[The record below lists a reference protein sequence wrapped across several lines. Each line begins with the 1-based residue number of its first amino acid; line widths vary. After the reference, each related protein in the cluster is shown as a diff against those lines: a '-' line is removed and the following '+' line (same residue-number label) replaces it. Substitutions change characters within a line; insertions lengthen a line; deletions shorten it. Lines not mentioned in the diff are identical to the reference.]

1 MKGFLGWSWL
11 SNDYKDIWNKVGNI
25 IKKEL
30 DCKPIYTN
38 FIFEKKKE
46 KKEKKE
52 KRYYS
57 DEATDFPDRKM
68 PEACSSYLRW
78 SAILLLLFRKMKTII
93 NKYF

>member
-46 KKEKKE
+46 KKEKKNGITVMRLQIFQIE
-52 KRYYS
+52 K
-57 DEATDFPDRKM
+57 
-68 PEACSSYLRW
+68 YLKH
-78 SAILLLLFRKMKTII
+78 ALVI
-93 NKYF
+93 

>member
-52 KRYYS
+52 KS
-57 DEATDFPDRKM
+57 CIT
-68 PEACSSYLRW
+68 
-78 SAILLLLFRKMKTII
+78 
-93 NKYF
+93 